1 LFLVPFNPI
10 FSEASIYTGHPK
22 LKGNIT
28 IGNDVWI
35 GMDSCILS
43 GVTIGNGAVI
53 AARSTVVKDVA
64 PYAMV
69 GGNPAKLIRY
79 RFSKAVIDEL
89 QHIAWWDWPLEEIS
103 NAWPLLLSSK
113 VEEFIIKYK

>member
-1 LFLVPFNPI
+1 MDVVCSYNFNLFFDGL
-10 FSEASIYTGHPK
+10 
-22 LKGNIT
+22 LGNIT

-35 GMDSCILS
+35 GIDSCILS
-43 GVTIGNGAVI
+43 GVSIGNGAVI
-53 AARSTVVKDVA
+53 AARSTVVKDVP
-64 PYAMV
+64 PYAIV

-103 NAWPLLLSSK
+103 NAWPGSFFNVFFKWIEWS
-113 VEEFIIKYK
+113 